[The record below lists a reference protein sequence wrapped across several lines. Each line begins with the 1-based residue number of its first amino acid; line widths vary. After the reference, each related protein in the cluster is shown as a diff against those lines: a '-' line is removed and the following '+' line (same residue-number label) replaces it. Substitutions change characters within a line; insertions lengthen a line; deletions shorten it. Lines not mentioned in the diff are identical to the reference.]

1 MKKLDYERPFFRKTH
16 ARKFLGIL
24 ACSQT
29 VYFFFRIGAPNP
41 ISHSWIF
48 TCVSMGSR
56 PCSNLFTS
64 STVGSEYP

>member
-1 MKKLDYERPFFRKTH
+1 MKKLDYERPFFRTTH

-29 VYFFFRIGAPNP
+29 VYFFFRIGAQNP